1 MLHLNMATAVNPVA
15 TVKSVSS
22 SISSHQAVQVLYWT
36 QLLYP
41 IVLFFLFVFLFAAYG
56 IITASTDSVP
66 SPPLTVT
73 GPGGKPLP
81 NTPPPREK
89 RPKKPVFNDMKRLV
103 FQYLAAGQ
111 IITFFGN
118 AIIIGLHALM
128 EYNNKGWWCGEA
140 TVVSISDR
148 FLS

>member
-1 MLHLNMATAVNPVA
+1 MAHLKMATVVNPVA

-22 SISSHQAVQVLYWT
+22 WISNKRAEEVLYWT

-41 IVLFFLFVFLFAAYG
+41 ILLFFLFVILFAAHG
-56 IITASTDSVP
+56 IITASTDAIP
-66 SPPLTVT
+66 SRPLTVT

-103 FQYLAAGQ
+103 FQYFAAGQ

-118 AIIIGLHALM
+118 TTIIGLHALVQ
-128 EYNNKGWWCGEA
+128 YSAKGWWCGEA
-140 TVVSISDR
+140 TVVSI
-148 FLS
+148 